1 MFVGKLTVLMSSSGV
16 LLCLFML
23 SKIVM
28 MGRLMVMMRG
38 GVMLSGRLVV
48 VLAGWML
55 LRHFRCSLRK
65 IVSGPIPERN
75 VSRLRVRIKASRKH
89 LRDI

>member
-16 LLCLFML
+16 LLCLLML

-28 MGRLMVMMRG
+28 MGRVMV
-38 GVMLSGRLVV
+38 SGRPVV

-65 IVSGPIPERN
+65 NVSGPIWN
-75 VSRLRVRIKASRKH
+75 GHVSRPRVCMKDS
-89 LRDI
+89 